1 MPLAL
6 AAPASSERAPGTC
19 RRAASSSWARAS
31 AGISLGATQTKVK
44 TRWGG
49 RYINCIKSPCND
61 PTWLYF
67 YPTGEPV
74 GAGVRFKN
82 DKVVAVFTL
91 GATPGWKSTEGIKIA
106 DPASKVYDF
115 YGNPKY
121 TKCIGYEAL
130 SLTRSGVTT
139 SFYLTSGV
147 VYGFAHHGARPARSA
162 SSALSRAARV
172 RRPQTAC
179 FRVP

>member
-1 MPLAL
+1 MRRIVLAL
-6 AAPASSERAPGTC
+6 ALLIAAALVPQAVAAPAGQNRATGALPTRGILVVGK
-19 RRAASSSWARAS
+19 SL
-31 AGISLGATQTKVK
+31 AGISLGATQTTVK
-44 TRWGG
+44 TRWGS
-49 RYINCIKSPCND
+49 RYVNCIKSPCSD

-74 GAGVRFKN
+74 GAGVRFRNNKA
-82 DKVVAVFTL
+82 VAVFTL

-130 SLTRSGVTT
+130 SLTRNGVTT

-147 VYGFAHHGARPARSA
+147 VYGFAITSPG
-162 SSALSRAARV
+162 
-172 RRPQTAC
+172 
-179 FRVP
+179 VPVCQ